1 MSQINSILEILSD
14 WQPHSSFELV
24 ERAYGSHG
32 PSLARLGARIWD
44 LKQKGYEIIG
54 WRDPENPKKYW
65 YQLRSLPGPEYEVDE
80 DGQTYFM

>member
-1 MSQINSILEILSD
+1 MSQLKRILEILSD

-44 LKQKGYEIIG
+44 LKQKGCEIAG
-54 WRDPENPKKYW
+54 WRDPDDPKKYW
-65 YQLRSLPGPEYEVDE
+65 YQLKGLPVPAYEVE
-80 DGQTYFM
+80 SNGQMYFE